1 MLTVIRCG
9 TLIDGTGRP
18 PVPEARILVEGDRI
32 AAVGDAAGVEAPPGA
47 AVIDLSGSTVLPGLI
62 DSHTHLML
70 GFGDDLEERYP
81 QPELYQM
88 LKCVPHLRADIRAGI
103 TTIRNPSERSF
114 RAAAVRHAVEQ
125 GLIPGPRIL
134 AGMRGIRATH
144 GWGQNAFGFDGVESL
159 RKAIRDNV
167 EAGADLIKIYATGE
181 NFRNTATKA
190 YFARDE
196 IQACVDEAHRV
207 GLRVAAHAHGGPGLR
222 DCVEAGVDTIEHGAR
237 ITEADIELFLKH
249 GTTLVATFNPYL
261 HDSIL
266 VPGRPPEFVEG
277 VTRAQENMRRIFPI
291 AFRSGMK
298 FTVGSDSRYGNFV
311 FELETLVALGLT
323 PLEAISACTRQAA
336 EALGIGDRTGTI
348 EAGKWADIIAA
359 PEDPTR
365 DISRLRSVHF
375 VMKAGVR
382 QDLSLI

>member
-1 MLTVIRCG
+1 MPILISCG

-18 PVPEARILVEGDRI
+18 PIREARILVDGDRI
-32 AAVGDAAGVEAPPGA
+32 VAVGPAGQVPAPPGA
-47 AVIDLSGSTVLPGLI
+47 ETIDLGGSTVLPGLI
-62 DSHTHLML
+62 DCHTHLML
-70 GFGDDLEERYP
+70 GFGEDPDEQSP
-81 QPELYQM
+81 QPDLYRM

-114 RAAAVRHAVEQ
+114 RAAAVRHAIER

-159 RKAIRDNV
+159 RAAIRENV

-181 NFRNTATKA
+181 NFRDTATVA
-190 YFARDE
+190 YFSREE

-207 GLRVAAHAHGGPGLR
+207 GLRVAAHAHGGQGLR
-222 DCVEAGVDTIEHGAR
+222 DCLEAGVDTIEHGTR
-237 ITEADIELFLKH
+237 IAEDDIDRFVKH
-249 GTTLVATFNPYL
+249 GATLVATFNPYL
-261 HDSIL
+261 HESTL
-266 VPGRPPEFVEG
+266 VPGRPPEFVAG
-277 VTRAQENMRRIFPI
+277 VRKAQDNVRRIFPT
-291 AFRSGMK
+291 ALRSGMK
-298 FTVGSDSRYGNFV
+298 FTVGSDSRHGNFV
-311 FELETLVALGLT
+311 FELETLVSMGLT

-336 EALGIGDRTGTI
+336 EAIGLGDRTGTL
-348 EAGKWADIIAA
+348 EPGKWADVIAT

-365 DISRLRSVHF
+365 DVSRLRHVSF

-382 QDLSLI
+382 YDLTAL